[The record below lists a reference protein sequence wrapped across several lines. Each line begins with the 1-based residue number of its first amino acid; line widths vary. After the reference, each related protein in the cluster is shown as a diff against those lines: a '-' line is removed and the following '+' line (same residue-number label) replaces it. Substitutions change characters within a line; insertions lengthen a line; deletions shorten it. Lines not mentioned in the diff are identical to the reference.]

1 MSSQYRALALS
12 FVLPLLLAVPA
23 SAQNAI
29 GQNSAPQP
37 LPIVS
42 TIPAARDVA
51 FPGTMRL
58 QVDVTDIDQH
68 VFRVRQ
74 SIPVAAAGRMTL
86 LMPQWLPGKHAPR
99 GEIEKLAGLVIRA
112 GERELMWKRDPID
125 MFAFHVDVPAGV
137 AALDLSFQFVGATQP
152 DQGRVVVTREMLNLQ
167 FEMVSLYPAG
177 YYTRRI
183 PVSASVTYPAGWL
196 AATALRPVAEAAAR
210 PSGMS
215 GNTITYQ
222 TVSYE
227 TLQDSPVFAGKYFR
241 KDDLGQNVTLN
252 TVADDPKELV
262 IPADVLQK
270 HRNLVTQT
278 VKTFGARH
286 FDHYDFLHAITNR
299 MGGIGLEHHRSS
311 ENQNDPGYFTDWKNS
326 LPDHNLLPHELV
338 HSWNGKYRRGADL
351 FTPDFRTPMRDT
363 FLWMY
368 EGQTQF
374 WGHVLEARSG
384 MSSKGDVL
392 DKMANIAA
400 GIDNRAGQ
408 SWRSLDD
415 TTNDPVISA
424 RRPKGWTSWQRGE
437 DYYNEGLLVWLETDA
452 IIRQGTG
459 NKRGMDDFAR
469 AFFGGRDG
477 DWGVVPYTFDD
488 IVRTLNGVHRYDWA
502 GFLTERLTE
511 KSPRAPLGGFTRSGY
526 RLDYGDTPNNASV
539 IAAKSSPGTDL
550 NYSLGLSTDKEGKI
564 TNVQWGSPAFA
575 SKLTIGQTI
584 VAIDGKTYSGDTIK
598 AAVTGAKGT
607 TRPIRLTIKRDDT
620 VREVLVNYGGGLRY
634 PRLVK
639 VGKGERPLD
648 LLLKPR

>member
-1 MSSQYRALALS
+1 M
-12 FVLPLLLAVPA
+12 
-23 SAQNAI
+23 
-29 GQNSAPQP
+29 
-37 LPIVS
+37 
-42 TIPAARDVA
+42 
-51 FPGTMRL
+51 
-58 QVDVTDIDQH
+58 
-68 VFRVRQ
+68 
-74 SIPVAAAGRMTL
+74 
-86 LMPQWLPGKHAPR
+86 
-99 GEIEKLAGLVIRA
+99 
-112 GERELMWKRDPID
+112 
-125 MFAFHVDVPAGV
+125 
-137 AALDLSFQFVGATQP
+137 
-152 DQGRVVVTREMLNLQ
+152 VVTREMLNLQ

-177 YYTRRI
+177 YHTRRI
-183 PVSASVTYPAGWL
+183 PVSASVTYPAGWQ
-196 AATALRPVAEAAAR
+196 AATALRPVAGAAAP
-210 PSGMS
+210 PSGIS
-215 GNTITYQ
+215 GNTVTYQ

-241 KDDLGQNVTLN
+241 KDDLGLGVTLN

-262 IPADVLQK
+262 VPADVLQK

-278 VKTFGARH
+278 VKLFGSRP

-351 FTPDFRTPMRDT
+351 FTPDFRTPMRDSL
-363 FLWMY
+363 LWVY
-368 EGQTQF
+368 EGQTQL

-384 MSSKGDVL
+384 MSSKSDIL
-392 DKMANIAA
+392 DKLANIAT

-415 TTNDPVISA
+415 TTNDPIISA

-437 DYYNEGLLVWLETDA
+437 DYYNEGLLVWIEADA
-452 IIRQGTG
+452 IIRQGSG
-459 NKRGMDDFAR
+459 NKRRLDDFAR

-488 IVRTLNGVHRYDWA
+488 IVRTLNGVHLHDWA
-502 GFLTERLTE
+502 GFLTDRLTE

-526 RLDYGDTPNNASV
+526 RLDYGDTPNNATM
-539 IAAKSSPGTDL
+539 IAAKGSAGTDL
-550 NYSLGLSTDKEGKI
+550 NYSLGLATDKDGKI

-584 VAIDGKTYSGDTIK
+584 VAIDGKTFSGEAIK
-598 AAVTGAKGT
+598 AAVKGAKGT
-607 TRPIRLTIKRDDT
+607 TRAIRLSIKRDDT
-620 VREVLVNYGGGLRY
+620 LREVLVNYGGGLRY

-639 VGKGERPLD
+639 FGAGEGPLD